1 MRQIRLDLVFPRS
14 VATVTNLSPEFRPA
28 EPVLRHLP
36 GYWCNMQAWRRLT
49 DMSSLLSEQL
59 LDNIGR
65 SSPPKTELVTRR
77 DIRKYSVATDQRL
90 KKYLDGDE
98 APPLFHIA
106 LFWDVVELERLNP
119 DGVFIDALVPDF
131 PLKRAMAGGVKL
143 DFHQPIGPG
152 DVLTARRTL
161 TEIYEKSGS
170 SGPLIFYVIVTE
182 IENQAGEAVLTEKT
196 TRIMR

>member
-1 MRQIRLDLVFPRS
+1 M
-14 VATVTNLSPEFRPA
+14 
-28 EPVLRHLP
+28 
-36 GYWCNMQAWRRLT
+36 G
-49 DMSSLLSEQL
+49 SLLSDEL
-59 LDNIGR
+59 LENIGR
-65 SSPPKTELVTRR
+65 SSPAKTELVTRR
-77 DIRKYSVATDQRL
+77 DIRKYAVATGQRL

-106 LFWDVVELERLNP
+106 LFWDVVECERLNP

-143 DFHQPIGPG
+143 NFHKPILPG

-161 TEIYEKSGS
+161 TEIYEKAGS

-182 IENQAGEAVLTEKT
+182 IVNQAGEAVLTET
-196 TRIMR
+196 ATRIMR